1 MRQLLPVIQRG
12 GTLIPRLASQ
22 DRAEALLVPPPTPDP
37 GPSAVPGPGTA
48 FFRVLL
54 ESHQDAIVVTGADGV
69 IRYATPAASRVLG
82 TADLA
87 GTRLQD
93 LAGDAG
99 RQAVTSALDQPGAQP
114 GADTWE
120 LAGAGGETAYVEVRA
135 SDLRDDPAV
144 GGFVFTMRDV
154 TAQRQHEDRL
164 RRQAFHDKLTGLANR
179 ALFDEQAGRAL
190 ARRDARLVAVMLGDL
205 DGFKAVNDTYGHLA
219 GDELLIAVA
228 SRLTGAV
235 RESDVVARFGG
246 DEFAVLLD
254 DLPGPDAAG
263 TFAGRIVGAVDAP
276 VPLAG
281 GTARVGIS
289 VGLAIA
295 ESGSGTSVA
304 DLVGQADLALYA
316 AKAAGKRTW
325 REYAPGLAGEPP
337 APSALGEVS
346 KLGFPAALARVV
358 PPWPRGT
365 RGRAAGDDPRRGRRR
380 SR

>member
-1 MRQLLPVIQRG
+1 M
-12 GTLIPRLASQ
+12 
-22 DRAEALLVPPPTPDP
+22 
-37 GPSAVPGPGTA
+37 AV
-48 FFRVLL
+48 L
-54 ESHQDAIVVTGADGV
+54 
-69 IRYATPAASRVLG
+69 
-82 TADLA
+82 
-87 GTRLQD
+87 
-93 LAGDAG
+93 
-99 RQAVTSALDQPGAQP
+99 
-114 GADTWE
+114 
-120 LAGAGGETAYVEVRA
+120 
-135 SDLRDDPAV
+135 
-144 GGFVFTMRDV
+144 
-154 TAQRQHEDRL
+154 
-164 RRQAFHDKLTGLANR
+164 
-179 ALFDEQAGRAL
+179 
-190 ARRDARLVAVMLGDL
+190 LGDL

-228 SRLTGAV
+228 GRLTGAV

-289 VGLAIA
+289 VGFAVA

-304 DLVGQADLALYA
+304 DLVGRADLALYA
-316 AKAAGKRTW
+316 AKAAGKGTW
-325 REYAPGLAGEPP
+325 REYAPGMAGEPP

-365 RGRAAGDDPRRGRRR
+365 GGGPRAGTTLGAGRPALPVAAAQRWLGLSRAVPLAESRKSRLALARFAAAGALRRYGRRPGAPVTGGHDDR
-380 SR
+380 